1 MTNHHAQSLPASLTP
16 RDAMLLQLD
25 RRLQAAAS
33 ASEWV
38 NGLQAAVTL
47 NQHAHEQIQ
56 ALYAAAPTLNQVLR
70 EQLHTA
76 LTYDP
81 DQVEWNAAQQPQI
94 TLTQAVAN
102 YLHGVAVP
110 ADINSRITL
119 KWASAADDE
128 AFPLTPAQVL
138 THFQA
143 LGIPTRYNTSVR
155 DYWAAIAAGQSV
167 SRGDYAGQLRRT
179 LIRTQVTLAQA
190 CGQLSDEGAKRWR
203 QVIDAPSQL
212 ERQQAGAGPAEREIS
227 EIAWGNG
234 NGSSVTFKGAFVV
247 HARDTAQDPCELLFV
262 PGLGLELFEYASR
275 AALVA
280 QLQRWTGSDDQTGR
294 LLWQLLAY
302 HSRSVLY
309 EAGKKRTLDRLVYT
323 PVSED
328 IFQHSA
334 RASFSTQHS
343 NELLSAVMVSPAL
356 QNGASTLLAQDTS
369 GVALSYAQAL
379 EQWRGEIASK
389 GLPAE
394 QIEAVAALVRRD
406 ARWHA
411 GDITFGSLA
420 VEIALRIRQE
430 KIQVQEHALLQLL
443 DPLKLTQE
451 SAPFNQFLE
460 SQRLLQ
466 AERDRAVTHVKDLT
480 VERELENPDVLTLDR
495 DGGSHQRALIAI
507 RGLAIHLEGQL
518 QQWQKQLSETE
529 FRALSQALKLN
540 IAGADSTSSLCT
552 VGVSIGPPDQAFL
565 LAGVV
570 VITARE
576 ALLAPSTPATTLLFV
591 PGVDGGLAAF
601 TSLKHVQ
608 EQIGKTLTRYPQSA
622 LWMTV
627 ALEEQV
633 AARAWVNGLTQ
644 ASSLAIQWLN
654 VPIGF
659 VEYSVKSQIKAH
671 RKTLLAIKKRSFI
684 VQGLQPIT
692 SLRLLGLTTSMLLQV
707 PEHAARELAIENVAI
722 QRQAQALKEQC
733 MTVIGTLSETAQ
745 EAYASQLRVI
755 SESTLA
761 VERYLATHLPSL
773 TAFAVQKLHDQFI
786 HDGFG
791 QDLDPQ
797 QVMFGI
803 PDSVKVIKTFSPPKA
818 IIPEIEAGQ
827 IPLDY
832 RDYSLLQLALM
843 NIDMTDPQTALRLK
857 HMHVRHARWKSRL
870 TADYLGRT
878 MPALDVAGAYEREVK
893 RAFFGPASASDSFSA
908 TQPENSVLTQLMSR
922 PHRQALELQLWLSR
936 QQGLSEAALTL
947 FSHAIRG
954 RTVTDLPGES
964 MSIEIGQVVLS
975 SFVEHYGWSSLDQVR
990 VIRDKRSGMTLLY
1003 LPDFPEGKNLQV
1015 YPSLALANAALTG
1028 MANTAA
1034 HMKYVA
1040 EHVKSNEDVAGVQK
1054 YLVAG
1059 AAFVPTEWLESVF
1072 TSEADLAWSLS
1083 LERPDRL
1090 IRRVSLVSRSNAR
1103 LLALRNERD
1112 TQQTLDL
1119 IASGMALVPGLN
1131 LLSDVYFITRAAM
1144 ALSQTHDSLDRIMLA
1159 AQIVMCVADIIVT
1172 IGGAVLPAPGAEG
1185 AEGAEG
1191 VGLAELAESEGT
1203 VAPPHALPQAHLQSL
1218 NARRAL
1224 NQSGLA
1230 AQARPVPARVGADV
1244 LFKSYETDRS
1254 PEGATALSG
1263 EYDRGSYLS
1272 DGVQFIVHK
1281 GKSYSVG
1288 RPKNA
1293 QALHLRN
1300 PVSGIFGPPIRQSV
1314 NAEWHFAAGY
1324 GLPGGMKPA
1333 VEYLLEGGMS
1343 LEVAQGILADYDFP
1357 AGSGLEQLF
1366 AIQIK
1371 TTGVKP
1377 EWGDK
1382 FRAQTPG
1389 PSAGS
1394 SQPRPVS
1401 VPLVEELEAYALVPS
1416 VSPRPSPGASAMDS
1430 VVIGDREILVSR
1442 EVNGDGFYPLYEW
1455 DPLLDGQLKPSGRL
1469 SAEGIYH
1476 IDNQDS
1482 QMDFISI
1489 NGSFFQAY
1497 YNQIINRLTVI
1508 RPGGRVQDGLVVEPQ
1523 GTFRR
1528 MGQWQLAPAAAA
1540 DMKVRLDNLSRQL
1553 LPPPVSDE
1561 QRLRYVSMYGFQL
1574 IKHIVPE
1581 LRLARTVPEQDAL
1594 AMEFSYRHGQPVET
1608 LIKIF
1613 EARLKGEGLPEGLP
1627 VYDEMQG
1634 LTPLMSSA
1642 QHQLNVNESFK
1653 RGNYT
1658 TVTPTSV
1665 QEIARRDAMRS
1676 TLESM
1681 EKLQPAHMKEVN
1693 MYLRDLLIAKGYES
1707 LGPELRS
1714 VFSRNI
1720 FRQTYRGPNGEIY
1733 WVAVKVLNMRE
1744 GGAVLRGIG
1753 MHNTVHGRYMSDSW
1767 VQATIEHEMRTH
1779 PGNPLLQTLRD
1790 TLENGRLYKVL
1801 AGISREGDILIFR
1814 I

>member
-25 RRLQAAAS
+25 RRLQAAVS
-33 ASEWV
+33 PSEWV
-38 NGLQAAVTL
+38 NGLQAAITL

-81 DQVEWNAAQQPQI
+81 DQVEWKAAQQPQI

-143 LGIPTRYNTSVR
+143 LGMPTRYNTSVR

-280 QLQRWTGSDDQTGR
+280 QLQRWTGSDTQPGW

-460 SQRLLQ
+460 SQLLLQ

-507 RGLAIHLEGQL
+507 RGLAIHHEGQL
-518 QQWQKQLSETE
+518 QQWQKQLSEAE

-540 IAGADSTSSLCT
+540 IAGADSTSSLRT

-601 TSLKHVQ
+601 TSLKHLQ

-633 AARAWVNGLTQ
+633 AARAWVNELTQ
-644 ASSLAIQWLN
+644 PSSLAIQWLDI
-654 VPIGF
+654 PIGF

-671 RKTLLAIKKRSFI
+671 RKTLSAIKKRSFI

-818 IIPEIEAGQ
+818 IIPEIEVGQ

-870 TADYLGRT
+870 TPDYLGRT
-878 MPALDVAGAYEREVK
+878 IPALDVAGAYEREVT
-893 RAFFGPASASDSFSA
+893 RVFFGPASASDSFSA
-908 TQPENSVLTQLMSR
+908 MQPENSVLTQLMSR

-947 FSHAIRG
+947 FSCAIRA
-954 RTVTDLPGES
+954 RTVADLHAEG
-964 MSIEIGQVVLS
+964 MSVEIGQVVLS
-975 SFVEHYGWSSLDQVR
+975 SFVEHYGWSSLDQIR

-1015 YPSLALANAALTG
+1015 YTSLALANAALTG

-1054 YLVAG
+1054 YLADG

-1083 LERPDRL
+1083 LERPERL
-1090 IRRVSLVSRSNAR
+1090 IRTVNLVSRTNAR

-1131 LLSDVYFITRAAM
+1131 LISDVYFITRAAT
-1144 ALSQTHDSLDRIMLA
+1144 ALSQTHDLLDRVMLA
-1159 AQIVMCVADIIVT
+1159 AHIVMCVADIIVT

-1185 AEGAEG
+1185 AEVAGIAE
-1191 VGLAELAESEGT
+1191 VADTEGPT
-1203 VAPPHALPQAHLQSL
+1203 SVPLALPQVHLQSL

-1224 NQSGLA
+1224 SQSGWA
-1230 AQARPVPARVGADV
+1230 AQARPAQARVSAQV
-1244 LFKSYETDRS
+1244 LFKSFEIDRS
-1254 PEGATALSG
+1254 PQGATALSG
-1263 EYDRGSYLS
+1263 QYDRGSYLS
-1272 DGVQFIVHK
+1272 EGVQFIVHK
-1281 GKSYSVG
+1281 GKTYNVG

-1293 QALHLRN
+1293 QALHLRD
-1300 PVSGIFGPPIRQSV
+1300 PVTGTFGPPVRQGV
-1314 NAEWHFAAGY
+1314 NAEWHLAAGY

-1371 TTGVKP
+1371 ITGVKP
-1377 EWGDK
+1377 VWGDK

-1401 VPLVEELEAYALVPS
+1401 VPLIEELEAYALVPS
-1416 VSPRPSPGASAMDS
+1416 VSPRPSPGTSAMDS
-1430 VVIGDREILVSR
+1430 VVIGDREIFIGR
-1442 EVNGDGFYPLYEW
+1442 EANGDGFYPLYEW
-1455 DPLLDGQLKPSGRL
+1455 DSQRVGQLTPSGRL

-1476 IDNQDS
+1476 MDDEAG

-1489 NGSFFQAY
+1489 NGAFFQAY

-1523 GTFRR
+1523 GAFRR
-1528 MGQWQLAPAAAA
+1528 MGQWQLAPAPAA

-1561 QRLRYVSMYGFQL
+1561 QRLRYVSLYGFQL
-1574 IKHIVPE
+1574 IKRIVPE

-1594 AMEFSYRHGQPVET
+1594 AMEFSYRHGQPVDT

-1613 EARLKGEGLPEGLP
+1613 DARLKGEGLPEGLP
-1627 VYDEMQG
+1627 VYDEIQG

-1642 QHQLNVNESFK
+1642 QNQLNVNESFK

-1658 TVTPTSV
+1658 IVAPTSV

-1693 MYLRDLLIAKGYES
+1693 TYLRDLLVARGYEA
-1707 LGPELRS
+1707 LGPEVAG

-1720 FRQTYRGPNGEIY
+1720 FRQVYRGPNGEIY
-1733 WVAVKVLNMRE
+1733 LVAVKVLGIRE
-1744 GGAVLRGIG
+1744 GSNVLRGIG
-1753 MHNTVHGRYMSDSW
+1753 MHSTVHGRYMSDGW
-1767 VQATIEHEMRTH
+1767 VETTIEHEMRAH
-1779 PGNPLLQTLRD
+1779 PANPLLQTLRD
-1790 TLENGRLYKVL
+1790 ALESGRLYKVL
-1801 AGISREGDILIFR
+1801 AGVSRKGEILIFR
-1814 I
+1814 M